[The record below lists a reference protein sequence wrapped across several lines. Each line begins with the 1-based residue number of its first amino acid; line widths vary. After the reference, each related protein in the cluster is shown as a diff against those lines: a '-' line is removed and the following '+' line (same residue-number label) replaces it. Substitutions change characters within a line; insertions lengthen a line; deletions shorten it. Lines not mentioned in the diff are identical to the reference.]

1 MTEPTTGQSL
11 GQAISSRRN
20 EFGAS
25 VAQAARWAGLRP
37 ERWEELERG
46 EPAKAYEVGRVADAL
61 ATSLGRLLRGE
72 VSSPRRSVARFRSTS
87 QLDERELKSDDLRT
101 LALASELS
109 RVGGSLARATEAD
122 QKVAELRASRPVNN
136 REEPWKQGYR
146 LGEQARRA
154 AIPKAGPITS
164 LRAALTDLGV
174 QVAMIEFTDPSLEAA
189 SLYEPGAVPVIL
201 LNRRSARISSSLS
214 RRAAMGHELCH
225 LLHDV
230 GENDLTTQLSW
241 RSGDGHGRAVEQR
254 ARAFAPAFL
263 APRDE
268 VQQYFRSGEGR
279 RLRKSESKVRRLAER
294 WGLSISGAIWHAKN
308 CDLISSRLADE
319 LQDPSE
325 DEPPVQPWSECF
337 ETEKSGLS
345 EAASRLEIEIAPLAH
360 GWIGLCTL
368 EALDRGLISRGRARE
383 ILSAGDTGYPAAA

>member
-1 MTEPTTGQSL
+1 MTESTTGQSL
-11 GQAISSRRN
+11 GEAIASRRK

-25 VAQAARWAGLRP
+25 VEQAARWAGLRP
-37 ERWEELERG
+37 ERWKEMERG
-46 EPAKAYEVGRVADAL
+46 DSAKAFEVGRVADAL
-61 ATSLGRLLRGE
+61 ATTLGRLLRGE
-72 VSSPRRSVARFRSTS
+72 ASSPRRSVARFRSTS
-87 QLDERELKSDDLRT
+87 DLDDRELTSDDLRT

-122 QKVAELRASRPVNN
+122 QKVAELRASRPVNA

-154 AIPKAGPITS
+154 AIPRSGPIVS
-164 LRAALTDLGV
+164 LEAVLTDLGV
-174 QVAMIEFTDPSLEAA
+174 HVAMIELTDSSLEAA
-189 SLYEPGAVPVIL
+189 SLFEPEAVPVIL
-201 LNRRSARISSSLS
+201 LNRRSPRISSALS

-241 RSGDGHGRAVEQR
+241 RSGDGHGQAVEQR

-268 VQQYFRSGEGR
+268 VQQYFRAGAGR

-308 CDLISSRLADE
+308 CDLISLRVADE
-319 LQDPSE
+319 LRDESE
-325 DEPPVQPWSECF
+325 DEPSVQPWSECF
-337 ETEKSGLS
+337 ETERTGLF
-345 EAASRLEIEIAPLAH
+345 EAARRLEIEVAPLAD